1 MEKAGLIRRAPNP
14 DEQRSSIIYAD
25 EKFLRTLRAA
35 YSKRAQATGKLLTG
49 FSDSVPRT
57 VVRF

>member
-35 YSKRAQATGKLLTG
+35 YSKRAGDRQAAYWI
-49 FSDSVPRT
+49 
-57 VVRF
+57 